1 MTKKVRVTKERILIR
16 EFVINKL
23 PKMTQ
28 LFFLL
33 KMLKKASITGY
44 LRLFLVFLKG
54 KRASQMG
61 RLFFTNSLT
70 LAFDI

>member
-33 KMLKKASITGY
+33 KMLKKVSITGY

>member
-1 MTKKVRVTKERILIR
+1 V
-16 EFVINKL
+16 

-44 LRLFLVFLKG
+44 LRLFFSIF
-54 KRASQMG
+54 KREKSKSDG
-61 RLFFTNSLT
+61 
-70 LAFDI
+70 

>member
-1 MTKKVRVTKERILIR
+1 M
-16 EFVINKL
+16 NKL

-44 LRLFLVFLKG
+44 LRLFLAFLKG
-54 KRASQMG
+54 KIASQMG
-61 RLFFTNSLT
+61 RLFFTNSLKIGLQKT
-70 LAFDI
+70 VLIPQFLTHAACGSV